1 MSVTTSESD
10 MLSAEW
16 CDVIGPAAVVVIISH
31 ALVIDDWLLDAC
43 MGVTT
48 AVVTDVP
55 LSLELLDK
63 RGGAEPFV
71 AWWKSI
77 SV

>member
-1 MSVTTSESD
+1 
-10 MLSAEW
+10 
-16 CDVIGPAAVVVIISH
+16 VIGPAAVVVIISH
-31 ALVIDDWLLDAC
+31 ALVIDDRLLDAC

-71 AWWKSI
+71 A
-77 SV
+77 

>member
-1 MSVTTSESD
+1 
-10 MLSAEW
+10 
-16 CDVIGPAAVVVIISH
+16 
-31 ALVIDDWLLDAC
+31 
-43 MGVTT
+43 VTT

-71 AWWKSI
+71 A
-77 SV
+77 

>member
-1 MSVTTSESD
+1 
-10 MLSAEW
+10 
-16 CDVIGPAAVVVIISH
+16 
-31 ALVIDDWLLDAC
+31 

-71 AWWKSI
+71 A
-77 SV
+77 